1 MTTVF
6 TKIIDGLLPGR
17 FVWADELCV
26 GFLTIAPITPG
37 HTLVVP
43 RDEVDRFTAADEVL
57 LAHLATVAAAI
68 GRAQEQAWPGTRA
81 AVLVAGFEVPH
92 LHVHVVPARS
102 EGDLSFAKADPHPD
116 PAALD
121 AAADALRAALTDA
134 GHGAQIPAE
143 VGSAAL

>member
-6 TKIIDGLLPGR
+6 TKIIDGQLPGR

-57 LAHLATVAAAI
+57 LAHLAAVAATI
-68 GRAQEQAWPGTRA
+68 GRAQEQAWPRTRA
-81 AVLVAGFEVPH
+81 TVLVAGFEVPH

-102 EGDLSFAKADPHPD
+102 EEDLSFAKADRHPD

-121 AAADALRAALTDA
+121 AAAEALRAALESA
-134 GHGAQIPAE
+134 GHNAQIPAE

>member
-6 TKIIDGLLPGR
+6 TKIIDGRLPGR

-26 GFLTIAPITPG
+26 GFLTIAPIAPG

-43 RDEVDRFTAADEVL
+43 REEVDRLTAADDAL
-57 LAHLATVAAAI
+57 LAHLATVAATV
-68 GRAQEQAWPGTRA
+68 GRAQEEAWPGARA
-81 AVLVAGFEVPH
+81 TLLVAGFEVPH
-92 LHVHVVPARS
+92 LHLHVVPARS
-102 EGDLSFAKADPHPD
+102 EGELSFAHADADPD

-121 AAADALRAALTDA
+121 AAAVALRDALAAA